1 MKTGAKG
8 ALLASAVAMMFI
20 AGNVRAQ
27 DAGSQ
32 ASPSASGAKA
42 ASVKCV
48 GGNDCKGK
56 GACMGAGHDCK
67 GQNTCKGKGYVMTSS
82 QQECQSKGGHAEAM

>member
-27 DAGSQ
+27 DASPQ
-32 ASPSASGAKA
+32 ATPGASGVKA

-56 GACMGAGHDCK
+56 SACMGASNDCK
-67 GQNTCKGKGYVMTSS
+67 GQNSCKGKGYVMTSS
-82 QQECQSKGGHAEAM
+82 KEECQSKGGHAEAM